1 MSAKDV
7 IAAVAAGP
15 ASTEPN
21 AVILWSLRLP
31 MALTALLVGASLSLA
46 GLSIQTITAN
56 ALASP
61 STLGIT
67 SGASFGAAIAI
78 TGGLTLF
85 GELWAGTITAAFI
98 AALVICL
105 LILLLGR
112 LKGMSPA
119 TLILA
124 GIIMNFFF
132 VALQQLLIYLAS
144 PETAQLI
151 NGWTFGNLERA
162 GWLSTA
168 YEPFRGGRACQKFGR
183 SGRPPA
189 RHCLFGSVRTGCGFR
204 FLHRHHR
211 LCGAGCSPLRETSF
225 RGRSALAHSRKHPF
239 RGLHHAAFLACCQM
253 ALRRGN
259 ASDRDCDGN
268 CGCPVSACTS
278 FKEPEG
284 LLMTL
289 RLSVKDLGVAY
300 CGRPIL
306 KHVTFDI
313 EGGTLVCVAGRN
325 AAGKTTLLKAVA
337 GMTPHTGAVT
347 LTDGSETFSS
357 RAVAYLPQ
365 LTQVT
370 SRLTVFEIVMLGLGR
385 SLSWRVTPDVFE
397 KVDQTLHAMQI
408 SPLADKPVASLSGGQ
423 KQLVFMAQAFVSGPK
438 VLLLDEPTS
447 ALDMRHQL
455 IVMQAAVDYVKRTG
469 AVALAVVHD
478 LMLASRFSSKLLMI
492 CEGGVR
498 RYDTPQNV
506 LTPEEMRDIYRIE
519 AAVDKTREDCVVVI
533 PQKPLDVDSGHHH

>member
-1 MSAKDV
+1 
-7 IAAVAAGP
+7 
-15 ASTEPN
+15 
-21 AVILWSLRLP
+21 
-31 MALTALLVGASLSLA
+31 
-46 GLSIQTITAN
+46 
-56 ALASP
+56 
-61 STLGIT
+61 
-67 SGASFGAAIAI
+67 
-78 TGGLTLF
+78 
-85 GELWAGTITAAFI
+85 
-98 AALVICL
+98 
-105 LILLLGR
+105 
-112 LKGMSPA
+112 
-119 TLILA
+119 
-124 GIIMNFFF
+124 
-132 VALQQLLIYLAS
+132 
-144 PETAQLI
+144 
-151 NGWTFGNLERA
+151 
-162 GWLSTA
+162 
-168 YEPFRGGRACQKFGR
+168 
-183 SGRPPA
+183 
-189 RHCLFGSVRTGCGFR
+189 
-204 FLHRHHR
+204 
-211 LCGAGCSPLRETSF
+211 
-225 RGRSALAHSRKHPF
+225 
-239 RGLHHAAFLACCQM
+239 
-253 ALRRGN
+253 
-259 ASDRDCDGN
+259 
-268 CGCPVSACTS
+268 
-278 FKEPEG
+278 
-284 LLMTL
+284 MTL

-357 RAVAYLPQ
+357 RA
-365 LTQVT
+365 
-370 SRLTVFEIVMLGLGR
+370 VFEIVMLGLGR

-533 PQKPLDVDSGHHH
+533 PQKPLDVDTGHHH

>member
-1 MSAKDV
+1 MSCHIHYRERQRSRLLLTLLAAAALAALLVADLTTGSSGMSAKDV

-21 AVILWSLRLP
+21 AVIVWSLRLP

-98 AALVICL
+98 AALLICL

-168 YEPFRGGRACQKFGR
+168 AAGAALLLGLIFLVPCAWQLTSLSVGEERAKSLGV
-183 SGRPPA
+183 PVA
-189 RHCLFGSVRTGCGFR
+189 RLRVIVFYAASVLVAASVSFIGTIAFVGLVAPHCAKLLLGDDQRWLIPGSILFGGFIM
-204 FLHRHHR
+204 L
-211 LCGAGCSPLRETSF
+211 LSSLVAKWLSAGAML
-225 RGRSALAHSRKHPF
+225 
-239 RGLHHAAFLACCQM
+239 
-253 ALRRGN
+253 
-259 ASDRDCDGN
+259 
-268 CGCPVSACTS
+268 
-278 FKEPEG
+278 
-284 LLMTL
+284 
-289 RLSVKDLGVAY
+289 
-300 CGRPIL
+300 PIG
-306 KHVTFDI
+306 I
-313 EGGTLVCVAGRN
+313 
-325 AAGKTTLLKAVA
+325 
-337 GMTPHTGAVT
+337 
-347 LTDGSETFSS
+347 
-357 RAVAYLPQ
+357 
-365 LTQVT
+365 VT
-370 SRLTVFEIVMLGLGR
+370 SIAGVPFLL
-385 SLSWRVTPDVFE
+385 
-397 KVDQTLHAMQI
+397 
-408 SPLADKPVASLSGGQ
+408 
-423 KQLVFMAQAFVSGPK
+423 
-438 VLLLDEPTS
+438 VLLL
-447 ALDMRHQL
+447 
-455 IVMQAAVDYVKRTG
+455 K
-469 AVALAVVHD
+469 
-478 LMLASRFSSKLLMI
+478 SR
-492 CEGGVR
+492 
-498 RYDTPQNV
+498 
-506 LTPEEMRDIYRIE
+506 RDF
-519 AAVDKTREDCVVVI
+519 
-533 PQKPLDVDSGHHH
+533 